1 MKLINKLCGDVI
13 RFGMP
18 LSLLLTGCTADLT
31 DTNLNPNA
39 LSDQQIKPAYVMTS
53 VISGSALKVAEVS
66 ITSNVTM
73 CVIPEAMQYTQRDFL
88 EFAVTNTFGW
98 SQLSWSTR
106 DLYKPLSNAR
116 YLEQRATGDAD
127 SSFIKGVAL
136 AMQSYWFG
144 FNTSAWGDVPYSQAM
159 QGAENNLQPVYD
171 KQADVF
177 KGILGDLEAA
187 NEYFTAATNT
197 SSITMKADVLFAGD
211 ALRWR
216 KFVNSLHLRFLM
228 RLSEKAT
235 EMKALGVDVVAEFS
249 KIVADPA
256 KYPLILSSADNAAV
270 AFPGNNAT
278 DSWPLGALNTP
289 TTSEFYRK
297 KPAAT
302 IVNFLKT
309 HNDPRLTVWFMPTD
323 VQTLVRDKG
332 ADVVIMKDEN
342 GVVKR
347 YIKTY
352 NPSID
357 TSLYVGLKI
366 GLNDPDSY
374 NNNKATYLA
383 EAAALNSAMY
393 KSGAAN
399 PFVSYLST
407 MYRQDKNPLVKSI
420 FITAAEVQ
428 FTLAEA
434 AVRGWIPAAALDYY
448 LNGVTASLE
457 QYGIKDGDVKV
468 YNPTTHKTDAFDKSA
483 FLASLTTEYNN
494 AANKTEAILTQK
506 WAAAFT
512 TVDGWFDWRRTG
524 FPAIGKNISNGP
536 QGEKIPVRFMYGDNE
551 INYNGQNANA
561 AISSL
566 TPAANDQWSKMW
578 LIEGTGKPW

>member
-1 MKLINKLCGDVI
+1 MKLINKLSLDVI

-18 LSLLLTGCTADLT
+18 LSLLLVGCGDKFT
-31 DTNLNPNA
+31 DTNINPNA
-39 LSDQQIKPAYVMTS
+39 LTDKQIKPAFIMTS
-53 VISGSALKVAEVS
+53 VISQSAIKVAETS

-106 DLYKPLSNAR
+106 DLFKPLSNAV
-116 YLEQRATGDAD
+116 YLETRAAGDAD

-136 AMQSYWFG
+136 VMQSYWFG
-144 FNTSAWGDVPYSQAM
+144 FNTSGWGDVPYSQAM
-159 QGAENNLQPVYD
+159 KGADNVLQPAYD
-171 KQADVF
+171 KQIDVF
-177 KGILGDLEAA
+177 KGILSDLDAA
-187 NEYFTAATNT
+187 NEALIKATAVT
-197 SSITMKADVLFAGD
+197 STTMKADALFGGD
-211 ALRWR
+211 PLKWR
-216 KFVNSLHLRFLM
+216 KFANSLRLRFLM

-235 EMKALGVDVVAEFS
+235 EMKAQGVDVAADFK

-256 KYPLILSSADNAAV
+256 KYPIISSSAENAA
-270 AFPGNNAT
+270 ASFPGNNNV
-278 DSWPLGALNTP
+278 DSWPLGPLTTP

-302 IVNFLKT
+302 IINFLKD
-309 HNDPRLTVWFMPTD
+309 HNDPRLTVWFAPTD

-332 ADVVIMKDEN
+332 QDMVITKDEN

-352 NPSID
+352 SPDID

-366 GLNDPDSY
+366 GLNNPDGY
-374 NNNKATYLA
+374 NNNKAEYLNA
-383 EAAALNSAMY
+383 AAALNNAIY

-399 PFVSYLST
+399 PFVSYLAP
-407 MYRQDKNPLVKSI
+407 MYRQDRNALVKSI
-420 FITAAEVQ
+420 FISAAEVQ

-434 AVRGWIPAAALDYY
+434 AVRGWIPGNALDYY
-448 LNGVTASLE
+448 LGGVTASLE
-457 QYGIKDGDVKV
+457 QYGINNGDVKV
-468 YNPTTHKTDAFDKSA
+468 YDPKTHKTVAFDKAA
-483 FLASLTTEYNN
+483 FVASLTTEYNT

-506 WAAAFT
+506 WAAAFVT
-512 TVDGWFDWRRTG
+512 TDGWFDWRRTG
-524 FPAIGKNISNGP
+524 FPNLGKNLMNGP

-551 INYNGQNANA
+551 INYNGQNANT
-561 AISSL
+561 AIANL
-566 TPAANDQWSKMW
+566 TPTTNDQWSKMW
-578 LIEGTGKPW
+578 LIQGTGKPW